1 MDRNTHASLLAA
13 ILAGRDDQAAVSDN
27 LTVLSEDYAGM
38 LADLELTKAE
48 NANLKNR
55 NQALT
60 EQNMKLFLKVGN
72 VPEPEPELEPETR
85 TFESL
90 FDEKGRLR

>member
-1 MDRNTHASLLAA
+1 MDRNTHAA
-13 ILAGRDDQAAVSDN
+13 ILAGILSGREDQAVVSDN
-27 LTVLSEDYAGM
+27 LTVLSEDYAGV
-38 LADLELTKAE
+38 LAELELTKAE
-48 NANLKNR
+48 NATLKTR

-72 VPEPEPELEPETR
+72 VPEPEPEPEPETR

-90 FDEKGRLR
+90 FDTNGKLR